1 MRNSRTHI
9 LFVLEIAQGHPSEF
23 FRLYHF
29 PGGSDGKES
38 DCNSGGPGSVPGS
51 RKLPCRRKWQATP
64 VFLPGK
70 AHGQRNLVGYSPWS
84 QKVMDTIERLPF
96 HFTSPQWVF
105 QTRPLVFP
113 WSGLHCSSPPEAPL
127 SVIGRDIR
135 SPIRSWQFKLPS
147 NLKHLWSSLL
157 QAQAVLPRPWLP
169 DAWGILFTDQII
181 SV

>member
-38 DCNSGGPGSVPGS
+38 ACNAGSPGSVPGS
-51 RKLPCRRKWQATP
+51 GRSSAEGWQSTP

-70 AHGQRNLVGYSPWS
+70 SHGQRNLVGYSPWS
-84 QKVMDTIERLPF
+84 QKVMVIIERLPL

-113 WSGLHCSSPPEAPL
+113 WSGLHCSSPLEAPS
-127 SVIGRDIR
+127 SVIGRDMCPYKVLTIQAAPK
-135 SPIRSWQFKLPS
+135 SQTPVVFHGLCYKLRQS
-147 NLKHLWSSLL
+147 CQGHGCLRHGGFCLL
-157 QAQAVLPRPWLP
+157 TR
-169 DAWGILFTDQII
+169 
-181 SV
+181 